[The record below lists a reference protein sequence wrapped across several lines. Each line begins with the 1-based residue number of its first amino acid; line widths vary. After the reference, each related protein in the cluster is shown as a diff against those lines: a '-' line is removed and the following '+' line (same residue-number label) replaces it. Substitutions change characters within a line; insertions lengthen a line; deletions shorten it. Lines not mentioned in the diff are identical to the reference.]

1 MHCTNA
7 ILIDMKLTAI
17 ITGLLIYSCIF
28 YSFAQED
35 SAHSIKKD
43 VVVISVSGEV
53 DPSMAAFIGRA
64 LQNQKEYKDPL
75 FLLEMDTFGGRLD
88 AAYTI
93 VDTLSNITNGKTVA
107 FVTKRAIS
115 AGALIALACNKL
127 VMKPNTTIGDC
138 APITLSNDGPKM
150 LGEKFQSPLRAK
162 FRALAKRNNYPPT
175 LAESMVTA
183 EMIVFKVV
191 LPDTTLYLDSTGFE
205 DLTPSQ
211 KKKIVSK
218 TTVVK
223 RGELLTMDDQEAKE
237 LHFSFANAESIKEVL
252 SLLNI
257 TDYSITTFSRNWSEQ
272 FVKFIAMI
280 APILLMI
287 GFAALYTEMKTPG
300 FGVPGIIG
308 IICLALVFGGQYMVG
323 MANYTEMLLL
333 IAGIVLLGV
342 ELFVLPGFGITGIA
356 GILLMAVAMVLS
368 LQDFVIPKPEMPWQR
383 GILEKNILTIILSLL
398 GSVVLI
404 FLFFKYVFPR
414 ISGVIS
420 GPYLSATLA
429 EAHSIPETP
438 LAVSVGDRGVVT
450 KTLRPSGSVKIDNN
464 IYDVITDG
472 EFINKD
478 EKIIVTEIK
487 GSRILVTRSPE
498 NDQ

>member
-1 MHCTNA
+1 
-7 ILIDMKLTAI
+7 MKTSTI
-17 ITGLLIYSCIF
+17 ITSLLICTSIF
-28 YSFAQED
+28 ISFAQED
-35 SAHSIKKD
+35 SAKNIKQD
-43 VVVISVSGEV
+43 VIVISVSGEV

-64 LQNQKEYKDPL
+64 IQKKEEYKNPL

-88 AAYTI
+88 AAYNI
-93 VDTLSNITNGKTVA
+93 VDTLSTISRGKAIA

-127 VMKPNTTIGDC
+127 LMKSNTTIGDC

-162 FRALAKRNNYPPT
+162 FRALAKKNNYPAT

-183 EMIVFKVV
+183 EMIVVKVV
-191 LPDTTLYLDSTGFE
+191 LPDTILYLDSTGLE
-205 DLTPSQ
+205 DLAPSL
-211 KKKIVSK
+211 KKKIISK
-218 TTVVK
+218 KTIVK
-223 RGELLTMDDQEAKE
+223 RGELLTMDNQEAKE
-237 LHFSFANAESIKEVL
+237 LGFSLANVESIKEVL
-252 SLLNI
+252 SFLKI
-257 TDYSITTFSRNWSEQ
+257 EDYSISTISHNWSEK
-272 FVKFIAMI
+272 FVSFIAKI

-300 FGVPGIIG
+300 FGVPGIVG
-308 IICLALVFGGQYMVG
+308 IICIALVFGGQYMVG

-333 IAGIVLLGV
+333 IIGIILLGV
-342 ELFVLPGFGITGIA
+342 ELFVIPGFGIIGIA
-356 GILLMAVAMVLS
+356 GILLMAIGMILS
-368 LQDFVIPKPEMPWQR
+368 LQDFVIPKPEMPWQQD
-383 GILEKNILTIILSLL
+383 ILEKNILTMTLSLL

-404 FLFFKYVFPR
+404 VLFFKFVFPR

-429 EAHSIPETP
+429 EAHSTPESSFA
-438 LAVSVGDRGVVT
+438 LSVGDKGVVT
-450 KTLRPSGSVKIDNN
+450 KILRPTGSAKIGDE

-472 EFINKD
+472 EFIDKD
-478 EKIIVTEIK
+478 EEIIVTEIK
-487 GSRILVTRSPE
+487 GNRILVIRSSD